1 MSLITNYFNTL
12 YVRWKE
18 LFSVKSYRNHFIFT
32 IIFYIFLFKYCRIIV
47 SNLEVRHGKLLSD
60 WLLNHLPPT
69 DLSML
74 TFSLTYIAL
83 ITFILS
89 TILHPKIFV
98 VALQA
103 YCLLIIMRTISIY
116 LVPLEP
122 PIGMILLRDP
132 VTIIFMSTPSGG
144 YIVKDLFFSGHVS
157 TVVLFF
163 IVAVNKHVKTLL
175 LVLAFLIATFIL
187 LQHVHYTIDIIAA
200 PFFSFLAFKLSV
212 LMNQYIHKEE
222 AAAFLVKH
230 KSKELFTEQQM

>member
-1 MSLITNYFNTL
+1 MNFIKNYFNTL
-12 YVRWKE
+12 FDRWKE
-18 LFSVKSYRNHFIFT
+18 LFSVKSYRNHFVIT
-32 IIFYIFLFKYCRIIV
+32 ILIYIFLFKYCRIIV
-47 SNLEVRHGKLLSD
+47 SNLEVRHGKTLLDPLLS
-60 WLLNHLPPT
+60 LIPPH
-69 DLSML
+69 DISML

-83 ITFILS
+83 STFILT
-89 TILHPKIFV
+89 TILHPKAFI

-122 PIGMILLRDP
+122 PIGMILLKDP

-163 IVAVNKHVKTLL
+163 IVAVNRNVKALL
-175 LVLAFLIATFIL
+175 LLLAFLIGTFIL
-187 LQHVHYTIDIIAA
+187 VQHVHYTIDIIAA

>member
-1 MSLITNYFNTL
+1 MVNLLQTYF
-12 YVRWKE
+12 KE
-18 LFSVKSYRNHFIFT
+18 VINNWRIAFQQRNIRLQFILT
-32 IIFYIFLFKYCRIIV
+32 AVSYIFLFKYCRIIV
-47 SNLEVRHGKLLSD
+47 SNLEVRHGKTLLDPLLS
-60 WLLNHLPPT
+60 LIPPH
-69 DLSML
+69 DISML

-83 ITFILS
+83 STFILT
-89 TILHPKIFV
+89 TILHPKAFI

-122 PIGMILLRDP
+122 PIGMILLKDP

-163 IVAVNKHVKTLL
+163 IVAVNSKVKALL
-175 LVLAFLIATFIL
+175 LGLACLIATFIL
-187 LQHVHYTIDIIAA
+187 VQHVHYTIDVVAA

-212 LMNQYIHKEE
+212 IMNQYIHKED
-222 AAAFLVKH
+222 AAALLVENKA
-230 KSKELFTEQQM
+230 